1 VRLEPSE
8 VPGLPLPAALVAAD
22 GGTIAATPE
31 WTGRCPGT
39 LSYRAGAGH
48 LLVAPDA
55 PTPGLDA
62 LMGRLLDELA
72 AAAAALDGDAAL
84 QASVLAAG
92 LALAGGRPAGVEP
105 PGTAAQVI
113 ALTAAAV
120 RARTQG
126 LVVQVVGPL
135 PAGPVPAPA
144 AIALALVQLA
154 VNAQQHEE
162 AERVLLRVGPGPTFS
177 VEWPDPARPS
187 PPGAVRSARHA
198 LRRQRW
204 GWGYVR
210 MVADALGG
218 AALPPG
224 PAGHGL
230 TGACLGLG
238 SARLGLP
245 LACVRDERVERAT
258 QAWEEEPG
266 LPAPGEPV
274 AGDLAVL
281 VAAAAEEP
289 GLIAYRGL
297 HRARLRRE
305 RTWAVLAP
313 ESGSSRAR
321 DLLRGL
327 HHERALWSAPEPH
340 ATRVS
345 GLTTLLQVAMGEPWP
360 SVPPSVYREGLP
372 PACAA
377 LGIPAPEPL
386 DVVAPPDPRAVAL
399 LLAEAG
405 GRLALRGDE
414 VWLAGSDPASPLLRA
429 LGGDGDGW
437 LRIGG

>member
-8 VPGLPLPAALVAAD
+8 VPGLPLPAALAGDDGEVVAV
-22 GGTIAATPE
+22 TPE
-31 WTGRCPGT
+31 WAGRCPGT

-55 PTPGLDA
+55 PAPELDV
-62 LMGRLLDELA
+62 LMGRLLDELRR
-72 AAAAALDGDAAL
+72 AAAALAGDAAL
-84 QASVLAAG
+84 QATVLAAG
-92 LALAGGRPAGVEP
+92 LALVAGRPAGAEP
-105 PGTAAQVI
+105 PGTAEEVV

-120 RARTQG
+120 RARTQD
-126 LVVQVVGPL
+126 LLVQVVGPL
-135 PAGPVPAPA
+135 PPVSVPAPA

-154 VNAQQHEE
+154 VNAQQHED
-162 AERVLLRVGPGPTFS
+162 AERVLLRAGAGPTFA
-177 VEWPDPARPS
+177 VEWPGRPGPA
-187 PPGAVRSARHA
+187 GAVRSHRHA
-198 LRRQRW
+198 LRRERW

-230 TGACLGLG
+230 TGACVGLG

-245 LACVRDERVERAT
+245 LACVRDGRVERAT
-258 QAWEEEPG
+258 QAWDEDPG
-266 LPAPGEPV
+266 MPAQGDPA
-274 AGDLAVL
+274 AGPLAAL
-281 VAAAAEEP
+281 VEAAAEQP
-289 GLIAYRGL
+289 GRIAYAGL
-297 HRARLRRE
+297 YRARLRRE

-313 ESGSSRAR
+313 ESGSTRAR

-345 GLTTLLQVAMGEPWP
+345 ALTTLLEVAMGEPWP
-360 SVPPSVYREGLP
+360 SAPPSVFREGLP
-372 PACAA
+372 AACAA
-377 LGIPAPEPL
+377 LGIDPPEPL

-405 GRLALRGDE
+405 GRLERRGDE
-414 VWLAGSDPASPLLRA
+414 VWLTGADPASPLLRA
-429 LGGDGDGW
+429 LGGGAGGR
-437 LRIGG
+437 LRVSG